1 MYWGFKGHEIDER
14 SMRDNIIYKLG
25 SFLISQPDF
34 FYFTM
39 DVLIACKKRTNNN
52 RIYDLN
58 RIEHRLRALAIT
70 NNRINKNTNY
80 YLELLKEY
88 NDEKVDKGKLM
99 DYIVYKIGPY
109 KLGSEVVN
117 RLSNCEIVINGEL
130 CSNMN
135 FDVVFYTFTDHQ
147 NSHENNALYAEI
159 IECKID
165 INTFVHSPPSNKD
178 SFSDDAKR
186 KLGLMQY
193 INPRKRNRDS
203 ISFYFATFR
212 KNVNSCRQVLKAYG
226 YDFPDFVW

>member
-109 KLGSEVVN
+109 KLGSE
-117 RLSNCEIVINGEL
+117 
-130 CSNMN
+130 
-135 FDVVFYTFTDHQ
+135 DHQ

-193 INPRKRNRDS
+193 INQRKRNRDS

-226 YDFPDFVW
+226 YDFVQILSGDDLFEMLKRFRVGQAMA